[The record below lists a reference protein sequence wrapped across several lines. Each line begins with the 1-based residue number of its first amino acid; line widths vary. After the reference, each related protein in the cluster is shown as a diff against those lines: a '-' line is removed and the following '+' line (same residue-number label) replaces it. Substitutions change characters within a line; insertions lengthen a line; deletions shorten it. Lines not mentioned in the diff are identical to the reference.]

1 MYFMYFNIL
10 RLPNLLTQPSLPSV
24 CAKHLRGPAVG
35 QNPLTQSPTGC
46 GASPVAPDAVKKGSP
61 GRPSGSRMALSDSVV
76 YPRDCVA
83 DGAVA
88 FCYSLPLP
96 TEAVWEG
103 VLIKIQNLRYS
114 FYWVHTTFIP
124 VKTWKSGQLN
134 SMRGELTELDFEARS
149 ACSWTQDLSS

>member
-61 GRPSGSRMALSDSVV
+61 GRPSGSEWRSVTLLFTLEIVWLLALWLFATHCHCPQRQCERVCSSK
-76 YPRDCVA
+76 
-83 DGAVA
+83 
-88 FCYSLPLP
+88 S
-96 TEAVWEG
+96 
-103 VLIKIQNLRYS
+103 KI
-114 FYWVHTTFIP
+114 
-124 VKTWKSGQLN
+124 
-134 SMRGELTELDFEARS
+134 
-149 ACSWTQDLSS
+149 